1 MLTIGRWGLFVAL
14 LAVAVGCAG
23 HPPQPATE
31 AGKQTQA
38 GPLPPP
44 ATSTEATKPSAAPAE
59 EAAAMQTGK
68 IEWNYDYAD
77 GLKKAK
83 EADKPVMVDVFA
95 TWCAP
100 CKHLD
105 ETVFS
110 RADVAEASK
119 AFVTV
124 RIDGDKH
131 PDLVRQLRVDAY
143 PTVLFLTPEGKEIGR
158 SLGAVA
164 YQDMLDSMA
173 SAKQEYKG

>member
-1 MLTIGRWGLFVAL
+1 MLTIGRWGLFAVLLIIAL
-14 LAVAVGCAG
+14 GCARQA
-23 HPPQPATE
+23 PQATLAPQPA
-31 AGKQTQA
+31 QT
-38 GPLPPP
+38 GTPP
-44 ATSTEATKPSAAPAE
+44 PSAAPAE
-59 EAAAMQTGK
+59 KAGAAQSAK
-68 IEWNYDYAD
+68 IEWNYDYQD

-83 EADKPVMVDVFA
+83 EAGKPVMVDVFA
-95 TWCAP
+95 TWCGP

-124 RIDGDKH
+124 RIDGDKY
-131 PDLVRQLRVDAY
+131 PQLVDKLKVEAY
-143 PTVLFLTPEGKEIGR
+143 PTVLFLTSDEKEIGR

-173 SAKQEYKG
+173 KAKQKFGTSK

>member
-1 MLTIGRWGLFVAL
+1 MLTIARWGSFAVLVVLAL
-14 LAVAVGCAG
+14 GCARQAR
-23 HPPQPATE
+23 PTS
-31 AGKQTQA
+31 QTA
-38 GPLPPP
+38 PPPP
-44 ATSTEATKPSAAPAE
+44 AAASTDTARPSGGPAE
-59 EAAAMQTGK
+59 QAGAAESGNIA
-68 IEWNYDYAD
+68 WNYDFGD

-83 EADKPVMVDVFA
+83 EAGKPLMVDVFA

-124 RIDGDKH
+124 KIDGDKH
-131 PDLVRQLRVDAY
+131 PQLVDKLKVGAY
-143 PTVLFLTPEGKEIGR
+143 PTVLFLTPDGKEIGR

-164 YQDMLDSMA
+164 YQDMLDSMTKAKEKFGA
-173 SAKQEYKG
+173 SK

>member
-1 MLTIGRWGLFVAL
+1 MLRVERWVLFAVLLIIAL
-14 LAVAVGCAG
+14 GCARQA
-23 HPPQPATE
+23 PQPTQTAPPPTGAASIEAAKPSGVPGEE
-31 AGKQTQA
+31 AGAAQ
-38 GPLPPP
+38 
-44 ATSTEATKPSAAPAE
+44 SAA
-59 EAAAMQTGK
+59 

-83 EADKPVMVDVFA
+83 EARKPVMVDVFA
-95 TWCAP
+95 TWCGP

-124 RIDGDKH
+124 RIDGDKY
-131 PDLVRQLRVDAY
+131 PQLVDKLKVEAY
-143 PTVLFLTPEGKEIGR
+143 PTVLFLTPDGKEIGR

-173 SAKQEYKG
+173 KAKQKFASSK